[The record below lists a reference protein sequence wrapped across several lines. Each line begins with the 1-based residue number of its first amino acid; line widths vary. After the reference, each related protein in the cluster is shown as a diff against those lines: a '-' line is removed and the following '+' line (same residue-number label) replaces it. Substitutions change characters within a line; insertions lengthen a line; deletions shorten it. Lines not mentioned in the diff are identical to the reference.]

1 MEKLNRDDYFVIH
14 TRMSSGFECL
24 IPARGFNL
32 KSWLAF
38 EDKLGATYTYEK
50 VNEKVYQHLI
60 LGDPD
65 CPLSV
70 PADAESK
77 TSTKPTTSSVKA
89 KPSTKTATKKPSP
102 TKPSATPA
110 KKTTAKKVSSSKTK
124 PKPSTGSRT
133 RKTNEPS
140 KPTRVRK
147 A

>member
-1 MEKLNRDDYFVIH
+1 MQKLNRDDYFVIH

-50 VNEKVYQHLI
+50 VTEKVYQHLT

-65 CPLSV
+65 CPLPV
-70 PADAESK
+70 PADVESK
-77 TSTKPTTSSVKA
+77 TSTKPSTSSAKA
-89 KPSTKTATKKPSP
+89 KPSAKTATKKPSA
-102 TKPSATPA
+102 TKPSVAAA

-124 PKPSTGSRT
+124 PKPSTGST
-133 RKTNEPS
+133 RKKTDDPS